1 MNKPFLLPSTKGPA
15 AAAATRTTKQIPRRK
30 RRSAMRREEFMAY
43 STALKDM
50 GSQLKSTVV
59 EADQLHNK
67 IRSLQ
72 KNFKS
77 FISRIE
83 GRQRRSSIKNN
94 WCFS

>member
-1 MNKPFLLPSTKGPA
+1 MNTLFLLSSTKGLA
-15 AAAATRTTKQIPRRK
+15 AAVATRTTKQIPRQK
-30 RRSAMRREEFMAY
+30 RRSAMRREEYMAY

-72 KNFKS
+72 QKF
-77 FISRIE
+77 
-83 GRQRRSSIKNN
+83 
-94 WCFS
+94 